1 MDIGYLVTYCFYG
14 KAAHSA
20 CAAFVGIIQLILLGN
35 SRRKR
40 VSYATNRQKMISK
53 IHIAQQQLGLD
64 DDVYRD
70 LLAQATGKRSCKD
83 MDDGELAAVLNLLQ
97 QKGFGADVDAKAYQR
112 TPLHFAEHG
121 AMMRKIGAL
130 LTQTGKSW
138 AYAHGIARK
147 MFGVETVQRCDGE
160 QMRKVLAALNYQ
172 AKREAHKAA

>member
-1 MDIGYLVTYCFYG
+1 M
-14 KAAHSA
+14 
-20 CAAFVGIIQLILLGN
+20 
-35 SRRKR
+35 
-40 VSYATNRQKMISK
+40 SYATNRQKMISK

-147 MFGVETVQRCDGE
+147 MFNVDTVQRCDAE

>member
-1 MDIGYLVTYCFYG
+1 VSH
-14 KAAHSA
+14 AA
-20 CAAFVGIIQLILLGN
+20 
-35 SRRKR
+35 
-40 VSYATNRQKMISK
+40 YRQKMLSK
-53 IHIAQQQLGLD
+53 IHIGKKQLGLD

-70 LLAQATGKRSCKD
+70 VLAQATGKRSCKD

-97 QKGFGADVDAKAYQR
+97 QKGFGANGGAKAYQR

-172 AKREAHKAA
+172 ARRTGQKAA

>member
-1 MDIGYLVTYCFYG
+1 MS
-14 KAAHSA
+14 H
-20 CAAFVGIIQLILLGN
+20 
-35 SRRKR
+35 
-40 VSYATNRQKMISK
+40 ATTHRQKMISK
-53 IHIAQQQLGLD
+53 IHIAKKQLGLD

-70 LLAQATGKRSCKD
+70 LLAQATGQRSCKD
-83 MDDGELAAVLNLLQ
+83 MDDSQLAAVLNLLQ
-97 QKGFGADVDAKAYQR
+97 QKGFGEDTPAKAYQR

-147 MFGVETVQRCDGE
+147 MFNVDTVQRCDAE

>member
-1 MDIGYLVTYCFYG
+1 MSH
-14 KAAHSA
+14 AA
-20 CAAFVGIIQLILLGN
+20 
-35 SRRKR
+35 
-40 VSYATNRQKMISK
+40 YRQKMISK
-53 IHIAQQQLGLD
+53 IHIAKKQLDLD

-83 MDDGELAAVLNLLQ
+83 MMDNELAAVLNLLQ
-97 QKGFGADVDAKAYQR
+97 QNGFGADAGAKGYQR

-130 LTQTGKSW
+130 LTQMGKSW

-147 MFGVETVQRCDGE
+147 MFNVDTVQRCDAE

>member
-1 MDIGYLVTYCFYG
+1 MGT
-14 KAAHSA
+14 S
-20 CAAFVGIIQLILLGN
+20 
-35 SRRKR
+35 
-40 VSYATNRQKMISK
+40 NRQKMLSK
-53 IHIAQQQLGLD
+53 IHIGKKQLGLD

-70 LLAQATGKRSCKD
+70 VLAQATGKRSCKD

-121 AMMRKIGAL
+121 AMMRKMGAL

-147 MFGVETVQRCDGE
+147 MFGVETVQRCNGE

-172 AKREAHKAA
+172 ARRTGQKAA

>member
-1 MDIGYLVTYCFYG
+1 MS
-14 KAAHSA
+14 H
-20 CAAFVGIIQLILLGN
+20 
-35 SRRKR
+35 
-40 VSYATNRQKMISK
+40 ATNRQKMISK

-83 MDDGELAAVLNLLQ
+83 MSDNELAAVLNLLQ
-97 QKGFGADVDAKAYQR
+97 QKGFGTEAGAKAYQR

-121 AMMRKIGAL
+121 AMMRKMGAL
-130 LTQTGKSW
+130 LTQMGKSW

-147 MFGVETVQRCDGE
+147 MFNVDTVQRCDGE

-172 AKREAHKAA
+172 AKREAQKAA

>member
-1 MDIGYLVTYCFYG
+1 MGT
-14 KAAHSA
+14 S
-20 CAAFVGIIQLILLGN
+20 
-35 SRRKR
+35 
-40 VSYATNRQKMISK
+40 NRQKMLSK
-53 IHIAQQQLGLD
+53 IHIGKKQLGLD

-70 LLAQATGKRSCKD
+70 VLAQATGKRSCKD

-97 QKGFGADVDAKAYQR
+97 QKGFGVDVDAKAYQR

-147 MFGVETVQRCDGE
+147 MFGVETVQRCDAE

-172 AKREAHKAA
+172 ARREAQRAA